1 MEFGLAEMQLVAL
14 VGLLAI
20 ASLAAWSSA
29 SLWHR
34 QRVLE
39 RAVAELTTRLESG
52 ADEDHRETSDERLQ
66 DASTAVAELVALL
79 KATDRATLEETLRPP
94 LDLSHA
100 RAIDAD
106 GGSEGLRR
114 RTGLTGDGT
123 WSSWEA

>member
-1 MEFGLAEMQLVAL
+1 MEFGLAEMQIVAL
-14 VGLLAI
+14 LGLLAI

-39 RAVAELTTRLESG
+39 RAVAELATRLESG
-52 ADEDHRETSDERLQ
+52 DGKDRGEASDEHLQ

-106 GGSEGLRR
+106 GGSERLHR
-114 RTGLTGDGT
+114 RTGLTGDET
-123 WSSWEA
+123 WSGWEA